1 MGIYKYI
8 FSYPRKFRLDY
19 KHMSLVDKVKE
30 LMIKEVEANP
40 DLTDKEY
47 EQLFVKHYL
56 SLIDTLTIPSTNS
69 KGKSRV

>member
-1 MGIYKYI
+1 
-8 FSYPRKFRLDY
+8 
-19 KHMSLVDKVKE
+19 MSLVDKVKE
-30 LMIKEVEANP
+30 LMIKEVQANP

-47 EQLFVKHYL
+47 EQLFVSHYL